1 MVKINLEGVVMSE
14 EDLKNNNKNIEK
26 QTLDENL
33 VEIMN
38 RIKKERKLTNEEI
51 ARLEND
57 AKQSLNFLKLIDEIK
72 LPTDKYVVFTDGEE
86 QLLYENGE
94 FFVISST
101 DSTKLKKKKKRSEA
115 TNMYI
120 EYFIRY
126 VLNKMNKQKEMN
138 NMVKE
143 ISEGNIVVPVKEE
156 KTPTKDKAKVSK
168 TKVKKENTKE
178 GKTIEKKSE
187 IKKDDIV
194 R

>member
-1 MVKINLEGVVMSE
+1 MSE